1 MSWAQQQSMA
11 LYRRLAAINRAIV
24 SSTDTADVLRLI
36 VENATELLD
45 AEFAVLLALDES
57 RKRLHVRASH
67 GIEAEIDR
75 FSATVDELVPEKLRT
90 RLNLDSKYPLSSVPI
105 LAADSLCGTLITGR
119 DLPFTDEEVWMVSA
133 LADQAAIALR
143 NEHLSCIES
152 GDLVLV
158 RREALEALR
167 NSEQSMIGAL
177 RAAHTGV
184 WDWSFE
190 NQSLAWSDDHYALL
204 GLKPGQVQPSYSVW
218 AERVHPDDL
227 AGINK
232 ALERAAQQ
240 RRDFKG
246 EYRVVW
252 PNGTVR
258 WIESRAKFTFG
269 SDGRPLRLLGVITDI
284 TERKLA
290 EAEFSRLASIV
301 DSSTDAIYSKNLDGT
316 ITTWNKGA
324 EKLYGYTAREAV
336 GKQISLIVP
345 LDRREELSR
354 ITGLITGGQPV
365 EPFETVR
372 IAKTGRRIDVSVAI
386 SPVRDGS
393 GTIVG
398 FSSIARDISEEKRIR
413 DELKRSEE
421 FNSRMLESSSDCI
434 KILDFDGRI
443 LYMNRAGRELL
454 GSDDPSSYI
463 NSYWTDFWKGAEREQ
478 ARKTLVTARAGETG
492 RFRGSLLNSSGERLW
507 FDVVI
512 TQIPGANRLLA
523 ISRDTTERKQA
534 EDALSES
541 REHLAMALRSAAM
554 TAFTWDMAI
563 GDVVRLGRTAAE
575 STQLTFEEVKNQVYE
590 EDREKFVNSIEK
602 ALKGNGE
609 YRSEHRVLTKDGSLR
624 WIRDRGRFVFD
635 DLRRPLKL
643 FGVAAD
649 VTDQKQAEN
658 SLREQE
664 ELFRTIVQT
673 AGEGILLLN
682 SDRRII
688 LANERLAS
696 MLGSEAERL
705 RNLSIYQLCDERE
718 NDRLAALLDAA
729 DEEPSGQ
736 FEFRLRRL
744 NDGRD
749 VITLARISPMKSA
762 PGVSSLCMFTDISE
776 LHAVTQ
782 ALGTSEQRLRLAVE
796 GAGIAIWDWEVDSD
810 QLSWTGDTSSLFG
823 MDGDAVPNSF
833 QKLLARLHVDDREI
847 LDLSVKRSLES
858 GEGFDMQFRIR
869 SGDRSLCWVAGRG
882 TVHMEEGVPRRVLG
896 TVMDVTERKR
906 VEEGLESLLDREQR
920 LGTQLRQLVETSF
933 AINSDLS
940 LEGLLRAVTE
950 KARTII
956 GADQAFTTILAD
968 ESLTVGS
975 ISTKYGSWPTDVASP
990 YAKGISSFVCRIN
1003 QSVRLSHDA
1012 MLAHPAWRG
1021 RMHEEANRPPMRG
1034 FLAAPLIGRD
1044 ERNFGLIQLSDKV
1057 DGEFTADDEN
1067 ILVQLAFVAS
1077 AALENLRLF
1086 AETQREIAERK
1097 QVEEERQVLFERE
1110 QEAREA
1116 AERASRIKDE
1126 FLATVSHELRTPLT
1140 AILGWSRILL
1150 SDSPEPHTQV
1160 RALEVIERNAKA
1172 QSQLIEDLLDVSR
1185 IISGKLRFESRLMQ
1199 LPTVIHAAVEV
1210 VRPTAEGRQ
1219 ITLVTKLDPSI
1230 DTMLGDPTRVQQII
1244 WNLLANAVKFAPQG
1258 GRVELELERKGAE
1271 AVISVKD
1278 NGLGISPEF
1287 LPYVFERFRQADGKT
1302 TRAHGGLGLGLA
1314 IVRHLA
1320 EMHGGTVFASSEGE
1334 GKGSTFT
1341 VTFPLATA
1349 TKLPESSSLSTIPA
1363 THETMRKELAGLHVH
1378 VVDDELDTVE
1388 VLRVMLTRHGAIVTT
1403 STSAQEAI
1411 RALEEQ
1417 TPDVLVSDIGMP
1429 ENDGYDLIRTLR
1441 RMDEQ
1446 RGRRLPAIALT
1457 AYAASEDRRRALLAG
1472 FETHI
1477 PKPIEPLEL
1486 ITAIVRLAHRHPVI
1500 EHALPTQKSEMT
1512 N

>member
-1 MSWAQQQSMA
+1 
-11 LYRRLAAINRAIV
+11 
-24 SSTDTADVLRLI
+24 
-36 VENATELLD
+36 
-45 AEFAVLLALDES
+45 
-57 RKRLHVRASH
+57 
-67 GIEAEIDR
+67 
-75 FSATVDELVPEKLRT
+75 
-90 RLNLDSKYPLSSVPI
+90 
-105 LAADSLCGTLITGR
+105 
-119 DLPFTDEEVWMVSA
+119 
-133 LADQAAIALR
+133 
-143 NEHLSCIES
+143 
-152 GDLVLV
+152 
-158 RREALEALR
+158 
-167 NSEQSMIGAL
+167 
-177 RAAHTGV
+177 
-184 WDWSFE
+184 
-190 NQSLAWSDDHYALL
+190 
-204 GLKPGQVQPSYSVW
+204 
-218 AERVHPDDL
+218 
-227 AGINK
+227 
-232 ALERAAQQ
+232 
-240 RRDFKG
+240 
-246 EYRVVW
+246 
-252 PNGTVR
+252 
-258 WIESRAKFTFG
+258 
-269 SDGRPLRLLGVITDI
+269 
-284 TERKLA
+284 
-290 EAEFSRLASIV
+290 
-301 DSSTDAIYSKNLDGT
+301 
-316 ITTWNKGA
+316 
-324 EKLYGYTAREAV
+324 
-336 GKQISLIVP
+336 
-345 LDRREELSR
+345 
-354 ITGLITGGQPV
+354 
-365 EPFETVR
+365 
-372 IAKTGRRIDVSVAI
+372 
-386 SPVRDGS
+386 
-393 GTIVG
+393 
-398 FSSIARDISEEKRIR
+398 
-413 DELKRSEE
+413 
-421 FNSRMLESSSDCI
+421 
-434 KILDFDGRI
+434 
-443 LYMNRAGRELL
+443 
-454 GSDDPSSYI
+454 
-463 NSYWTDFWKGAEREQ
+463 
-478 ARKTLVTARAGETG
+478 
-492 RFRGSLLNSSGERLW
+492 LW

-523 ISRDTTERKQA
+523 ISRDITERKQA
-534 EDALSES
+534 EDALRES
-541 REHLAMALRSAAM
+541 RERLAMALQSAGM
-554 TAFTWDMAI
+554 TAFAWDMAA
-563 GDVVRLGRTAAE
+563 GDVVRLGRTSAGGAGAK
-575 STQLTFEEVKNQVYE
+575 QLTFEEIKNLVYE
-590 EDREKFVNSIEK
+590 EDRDRFVNSIEK
-602 ALKGNGE
+602 ALKGNGD
-609 YRSEHRVLTKDGSLR
+609 YRSEHRVVAEDGSVR

-635 DLRRPLKL
+635 DLRKPLKL

-649 VTDQKQAEN
+649 ITEHKQAETA
-658 SLREQE
+658 LREQE
-664 ELFRTIVQT
+664 ELFRTMVQT

-682 SDRRII
+682 SGRRII
-688 LANERLAS
+688 LANERLAL
-696 MLGSEAERL
+696 MLGSDADRL
-705 RNLSIYQLCDERE
+705 RDLSIYQLCDESE
-718 NDRLAALLDAA
+718 KEQLAALLDAA
-729 DEEPSGQ
+729 TEAPSRQ
-736 FEFRLRRL
+736 IEFRLRRL
-744 NDGRD
+744 SDGHD
-749 VITLARISPMKSA
+749 VYTLARVSPMESA
-762 PGVSSLCMFTDISE
+762 QGGTLLCMFTDISE
-776 LHAVTQ
+776 LHAITQ
-782 ALGTSEQRLRLAVE
+782 ELGASEQRLRIAVE
-796 GAGIAIWDWEVDSD
+796 GAGIAIWDWEVASD
-810 QLSWTGDTSSLFG
+810 RISWTGDISSLFG
-823 MDGDAVPNSF
+823 IDAEAVPNTF
-833 QKLLARLHVDDREI
+833 QKLLARLHADDRDI
-847 LDLSVKRSLES
+847 LERSTKRSLES
-858 GEGFDMQFRIR
+858 GEGFDMQFRMR
-869 SGDRSLCWVAGRG
+869 TGDRSLHWVAGRG
-882 TVHMEEGVPRRVLG
+882 TVHMEGGVPRRVLG

-940 LEGLLRAVTE
+940 LEGMLRAVTE
-950 KARTII
+950 KARTIV
-956 GADQAFTTILAD
+956 GAHQAFTTIFGD
-968 ESLTVGS
+968 ETLTVGS
-975 ISTKYGSWPTDVASP
+975 ISSKYGSWPADAASP
-990 YAKGISSFVCRIN
+990 NTKGISSFVCRIN
-1003 QSVRLSHDA
+1003 QSVRLNHEA

-1044 ERNFGLIQLSDKV
+1044 DRNFGLIQLSDKL

-1097 QVEEERQVLFERE
+1097 QVEQERQVLFERE

-1116 AERASRIKDE
+1116 AERASSIKDE

-1258 GRVELELERKGAE
+1258 GRVDLELERKGAE

-1349 TKLPESSSLSTIPA
+1349 TKLPESRSSSTIPA
-1363 THETMRKELAGLHVH
+1363 THETMRKELVGLHVH
-1378 VVDDELDTVE
+1378 VVDDEPDTVE

-1500 EHALPTQKSEMT
+1500 EHDLPTQKSEMT